1 MKNTLQF
8 FFTGFLLSLLL
19 GFGCRTDQ
27 GGTDLPET
35 PYTDRHQNGAAAPAG
50 DQPNNGDI
58 GEDYINTN
66 RVIWQKPE
74 MIINMLG
81 NLEEKTVAD
90 IGAGTG
96 FFALRMAPRAK
107 KVIAI
112 DIEKRFIDYL
122 DSVKVFELPEE
133 LQSRLDT
140 RLVPPD
146 DPQLAPGEA
155 DVVLIVNTY
164 MYLRNRVG
172 YLKTLWQGISE
183 GGKVIIVDFKKK
195 RTSIGPP
202 PSHERIPVFQVEEEL
217 YEAGYS
223 DVVVNDTA
231 LDYQYVISAI
241 KRSAR
246 SANQ

>member
-1 MKNTLQF
+1 MKHILPLISACL
-8 FFTGFLLSLLL
+8 LLSLFLNL
-19 GFGCRTDQ
+19 GCRSDQ
-27 GGTDLPET
+27 GGEKLPDA
-35 PYTDRHQNGAAAPAG
+35 PVVNRHQEGSQRPPRSPDG
-50 DQPNNGDI
+50 SDI
-58 GEDYINTN
+58 GEDYVNTN
-66 RVIWQKPE
+66 RVIWQKPN
-74 MIINMLG
+74 MIIDLLG
-81 NLEEKTVAD
+81 NLEDKTVAD

-96 FFALRMAPRAK
+96 FFALRLVPRAK

-133 LQSRLDT
+133 LQPRLDT

-146 DPQLAPGEA
+146 DPNLAPGEA

-172 YLKTLWQGISE
+172 YMKNLLEGISE
-183 GGKVIIVDFKKK
+183 GGRVIIVDFKKK

-217 YEAGYS
+217 YEAGYK
-223 DVVVNDTA
+223 DVIVNDTA
-231 LDYQYVISAI
+231 LDFQYIVIATKSSA
-241 KRSAR
+241 
-246 SANQ
+246 

>member
-1 MKNTLQF
+1 MKHILHF
-8 FFTGFLLSLLL
+8 FFTGLLFSLLVGL
-19 GFGCRTDQ
+19 GCRGDQ
-27 GGTDLPET
+27 NSTDLPDT
-35 PYTDRHQNGAAAPAG
+35 PYSDRHQNDTSRLPADG
-50 DQPNNGDI
+50 VNEEGI

-66 RVIWQKPE
+66 RVIWQKPD

-81 NLEEKTVAD
+81 NLENKTVAD

-96 FFALRMAPRAK
+96 FFALRLAPRAK

-133 LQSRLDT
+133 LQPRLDT

-172 YLKTLWQGISE
+172 YLKTLWQGVSE
-183 GGKVIIVDFKKK
+183 GGKLIIVDFKKK

-202 PSHERIPVFQVEEEL
+202 PSHERIPVFQVEEDL

-223 DVVVNDTA
+223 DVYVNDTA
-231 LDYQYVISAI
+231 LDFQYIVTAT
-241 KRSAR
+241 KRTAR
-246 SANQ
+246 SANH